1 MARGIDKVINAW
13 QSSKRAADGNV
24 STDGVTIYSYN
35 MAIGRTEGD
44 KFRLVKRGPTKTTN
58 KHINVVRRACLE
70 KMIVEVDEL

>member
-13 QSSKRAADGNV
+13 QSGKRAADGNV

-44 KFRLVKRGPTKTTN
+44 KFRLVKRGPTKTTS
-58 KHINVVRRACLE
+58 KHINVVRRACPA
-70 KMIVEVDEL
+70 KMILEVEEL

>member
-13 QSSKRAADGNV
+13 QSGKRAADGNV

-35 MAIGRTEGD
+35 MAIGRRDGD

-58 KHINVVRRACLE
+58 KHINIVWGKCPKL
-70 KMIVEVDEL
+70 MIVEVDEL